1 MHPTYK
7 FVHLSDLSDKSSVV
21 ARMPLIADLA
31 SRRANTT
38 GK

>member
-7 FVHLSDLSDKSSVV
+7 FVHFSDKSSVV

-31 SRRANTT
+31 SRGANTP